1 MSCPREVLG
10 RGEAVAYDRTV
21 DARGDGR
28 GETSGRVLDD
38 ENLVLGRA
46 EPLQPGQVR
55 LRVRLGMDEVEVGP
69 LRRRHDGHPDVLRQ
83 LGEHVDYAVRRST
96 PCAGDRGSQS
106 ALTPL
111 YGLKWCKTGL
121 RTLIRATTRTSPRAP
136 PSRARSGGASRNAP
150 GRGRRGGRRRRR
162 RRARRRDV
170 RGRAG
175 RPGRAGTPRGRS

>member
-69 LRRRHDGHPDVLRQ
+69 LSRRHDGHPDVLRQ

-111 YGLKWCKTGL
+111 YGLKWCKTGPHL
-121 RTLIRATTRTSPRAP
+121 DPGGYPNLSSCTTVESAERWRQPKRS
-136 PSRARSGGASRNAP
+136 RSGTSGRSATAP
-150 GRGRRGGRRRRR
+150 TQSQATGRTWS
-162 RRARRRDV
+162 
-170 RGRAG
+170 G
-175 RPGRAGTPRGRS
+175 RPTRSRRNSSR